1 MKKILNIF
9 KLLVLSAMLLVGC
22 QEHLD
27 VDTYNNITGASYWKV
42 PGDAVAYANGIQ
54 ARLMSTLDGNDNYVG
69 ITDARTDMFRPGGL
83 GPRFTGPIQLHTQTG
98 IIGGGNWSGYYNLLH
113 HCNLLLVKIEEIEF
127 DDAAEKNAALAVAY
141 FTRAFIYFDLVR
153 IYGDVPLVLEP
164 TLGKPELE
172 NYYARAPK
180 TEVLTSVKADVD
192 LAISLLPSGIAD
204 KNFIS
209 KPAALAL
216 KAEVYMWT
224 ARAYSKSAVTA
235 DLDIAIAAIDA
246 IPGESGGSVSYVTS
260 DWKSI
265 FKRQA
270 NDCPE
275 YIWANF
281 FDYLVGPKNN
291 LHDAITLRID
301 NVPIPMQGTFPIAVT
316 DEGLNRIEIGSN
328 MNNIYRKY
336 ETVEAHDDPFDKTDV
351 PPYTD
356 KRDLRYINSMVDA
369 NGDGSTNVC
378 IKFPGI
384 LVSTDNRRYWDN
396 DLPIYR
402 WTGMLLLKA
411 EALLAKG
418 QTNPMIDILNMTRT
432 RAGLAEYSGATD
444 TETLENELL
453 DEIAREML
461 AENQRWWSLIRAH
474 KVGRNVPRFMDN
486 RGDDYSDPSVWD
498 FYYWPLDESVLIKND
513 KLVQSPGFTN

>member
-9 KLLVLSAMLLVGC
+9 KLLVLSTILLVGC
-22 QEHLD
+22 VDHLD
-27 VDTYNNITGASYWKV
+27 VDTYNNITGASFWKV

-69 ITDARTDMFRPGGL
+69 ITDARTDAFRPGGL
-83 GPRFTGPIQLHTQTG
+83 APRFTGHIQLHTQTTTL
-98 IIGGGNWSGYYNLLH
+98 GGGNWSGYYNLLH
-113 HCNLLLVKIEEIEF
+113 HCNLLFVKIEEIEF
-127 DDAAEKNAALAVAY
+127 DDAAEKDAALAVAY

-172 NYYARAPK
+172 NYYARTSK
-180 TEVLTSVKADVD
+180 DEVLAQVKADVD
-192 LAISLLPSGIAD
+192 KAISLFPSGIAD

-224 ARAYSKSAVTA
+224 ARAYSTSAVVA
-235 DLDIAIAAIDA
+235 DLDVAIASIDA
-246 IPGESGGSVSYVTS
+246 IPGASGGSVSFVTS

-275 YIWANF
+275 YIWANY

-301 NVPIPMQGTFPIAVT
+301 NVPIEMQGTFPIAVT

-328 MNNIYRKY
+328 MNTIFRKY
-336 ETVEAHDDPFDKTDV
+336 ETIEAHDNPFDKTDDAG
-351 PPYTD
+351 PFYD
-356 KRDLRYINSMVDA
+356 KRDLRYINSMVDT

-384 LVSTDNRRYWDN
+384 LVTTDNRRYWDN

-418 QTNPMIDILNMTRT
+418 QTSAVVDILNMTRT
-432 RAGLAEYSGATD
+432 RAGLANYSGATD
-444 TETLENELL
+444 FNTLENELL
-453 DEIAREML
+453 DEVAREML
-461 AENQRWWSLIRAH
+461 AENQRWWGLIRAH
-474 KVGRNVPRFMDN
+474 KVGQNVPRFMAN
-486 RGDDYSDPSVWD
+486 RGDDSTDANIWN
-498 FYYWPLDESVLIKND
+498 FYYWPIAESVKIKND
-513 KLVQSPGFTN
+513 KLVQSPGY